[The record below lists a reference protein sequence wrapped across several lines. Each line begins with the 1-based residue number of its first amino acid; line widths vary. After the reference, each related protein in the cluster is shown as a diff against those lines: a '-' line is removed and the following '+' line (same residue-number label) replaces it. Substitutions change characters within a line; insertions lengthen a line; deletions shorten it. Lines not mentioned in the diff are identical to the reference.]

1 MVIDTGMA
9 YMLFDS
15 RSNAASH
22 WTTAA
27 SLMAFWLTS
36 LHSPIFYWSTTS
48 FMKSFL
54 ISLCKAE
61 HVLLVPH
68 WLLLVTSGIAF
79 NTMVPCPIQ
88 CTHRDFICA
97 YLVPKLAHPGCTI
110 KFCWMEFYIL
120 NIWIMSFFSLS
131 FVNQLCLSV
140 ILSTPLLDM
149 FLAVENTRA
158 NFSAVGGI
166 LTFNSS

>member
-1 MVIDTGMA
+1 MIDKGMV
-9 YMLFDS
+9 YMQSDS
-15 RSNAASH
+15 RLNVASH

-27 SLMAFWLTS
+27 FIMAFWLTP
-36 LHSPIFYWSTTS
+36 LHSSIIHWNTTS

-54 ISLCKAE
+54 ISLGKVE
-61 HVLLVPH
+61 HVFPVPH
-68 WLLLVTSGIAF
+68 WLLHVTSGIAF
-79 NTMVPCPIQ
+79 NTMVPSPTQ

-97 YLVPKLAHPGCTI
+97 YLVPRLAYPGCTI

-140 ILSTPLLDM
+140 TSAPL
-149 FLAVENTRA
+149 FWIC
-158 NFSAVGGI
+158 F
-166 LTFNSS
+166 